1 MNHAVITGATSMIG
15 AALAEQCVKRGTA
28 VTAVVRPECRK
39 IERLPHGGNLL
50 RLIEC
55 PIYRYKELPQLIGRQ
70 EGSVFYHM
78 AWAATGEQRNERIA
92 EQCDNIQ
99 YTLQALHA
107 AKEIGCSR
115 FIGAGSQAEYGVR
128 TAEMR
133 KTRPDSMVQPDTPYG
148 IAKYAAGR
156 LAKKAADSLGIEY
169 IWTRIYS
176 VYGPYDKETSMISCA
191 LKNILEGKRTAFT
204 EGRQLWDYLYSEDA
218 GRALYL
224 LGTYG
229 RDGGVYNIASGES
242 RPLRDFIEALFQVCG
257 KKEGAQ
263 GLGEKHAASDINLC
277 ADIEALKRDTGFTPE
292 VGFAEGIR
300 KTMEWMQN
308 WTCK

>member
-1 MNHAVITGATSMIG
+1 
-15 AALAEQCVKRGTA
+15 
-28 VTAVVRPECRK
+28 
-39 IERLPHGGNLL
+39 
-50 RLIEC
+50 
-55 PIYRYKELPQLIGRQ
+55 
-70 EGSVFYHM
+70 
-78 AWAATGEQRNERIA
+78 
-92 EQCDNIQ
+92 
-99 YTLQALHA
+99 
-107 AKEIGCSR
+107 
-115 FIGAGSQAEYGVR
+115 
-128 TAEMR
+128 
-133 KTRPDSMVQPDTPYG
+133 
-148 IAKYAAGR
+148 
-156 LAKKAADSLGIEY
+156 
-169 IWTRIYS
+169 
-176 VYGPYDKETSMISCA
+176 MISCA

-242 RPLRDFIEALFQVCG
+242 RPLRDFIETLFQVCG